1 MREEWMSIASEIE
14 LFDNP
19 HPERDYSIEIR
30 CAEFTSL
37 CPRTGQPDF
46 GEIIIQYRPDKSC
59 IELKSLKFY
68 MQSYRN
74 KGIFYEAL
82 TNEILDDLSGL
93 CKPRWMKVAS
103 RFTPRGGI
111 TTEVVAEYR
120 AEK

>member
-1 MREEWMSIASEIE
+1 MSEQVEIE

-19 HPERDYSIEIR
+19 RRERDYHITIR
-30 CAEFTSL
+30 CPEFTSV

-46 GEIIIQYRPDKSC
+46 GQITIEYCPDEFC

-74 KGIFYEAL
+74 KGIFYETL
-82 TNEILDDLSGL
+82 TNDILDDLTGQ
-93 CKPRWMKVAS
+93 CKPRWMKVTS

-111 TTEVVAEYR
+111 TTEVAAEYR